1 MMNVESIPKCD
12 KIMIDQNISKVL
24 LSIAL
29 STLAGSGAF
38 AAGGATYTPGTDP
51 HLDMQHQIGAKTYT
65 DCGRAAEADM
75 RIPAII
81 GPWKPSDEIQSLI
94 GTPAPEFAKDLQW
107 VNSAPLTISGL
118 RGHPVFIRFWFR
130 NCSMCVSSAPLMNEL
145 QEKYAKDGLV
155 VIGIHHSKTTNG
167 DTVEEVAKAANDL
180 GYKYPIA
187 IDNSWNTIERF
198 WIHSSARAYSS
209 ASFLVDKN
217 GIIVWGHDLGR
228 LEKNTPAAISLH
240 DAIRKQLDNN
250 KTAIAPEATPTPA
263 YRQSKTA
270 K

>member
-1 MMNVESIPKCD
+1 
-12 KIMIDQNISKVL
+12 MIT
-24 LSIAL
+24 LSGL
-29 STLAGSGAF
+29 TVSPAF
-38 AAGGATYTPGTDP
+38 PSGGATYTPGTDQ
-51 HLDMQHQIGAKTYT
+51 HLDMQHQIGAKTYV
-65 DCGRAAEADM
+65 DCGRAAEGDL
-75 RIPAII
+75 RIPATS
-81 GPWKPSDEIQSLI
+81 GPWKHSLEIQALI

-107 VNSAPLTISGL
+107 VNCQPLAISEL

-167 DTVEEVAKAANDL
+167 DTVQEVTKAADAL

-228 LEKNTPAAISLH
+228 LEKGTPAAISLH
-240 DAIRKQLDNN
+240 DAIHKQLDNN
-250 KTAIAPEATPTPA
+250 KTAIAAPD
-263 YRQSKTA
+263 RIQQA
-270 K
+270 KPKPF